1 VLRDAGIEAVGGEGV
16 RALHETKVTLLDDE
30 MQVAAL
36 AADRA
41 VALLDADARRGED
54 FEAYGAA
61 VAAAGVGDL

>member
-1 VLRDAGIEAVGGEGV
+1 VLRDAGIEAVGGDCVG
-16 RALHETKVTLLDDE
+16 ALQQAETALLDDE
-30 MQVAAL
+30 VQVAGL